1 MSTSVVV
8 SLSAVGVVQRIDLLK
23 IAQVAQSIKYPIINL
38 TLHSDGTSIPYVNL
52 ITDNNVSGD
61 DDESPPIQPTTPR

>member
-1 MSTSVVV
+1 MSTSIVV
-8 SLSAVGVVQRIDLLK
+8 SLSAVGVVQRIDLLRLV
-23 IAQVAQSIKYPIINL
+23 QVAQSIKYPIINL

-61 DDESPPIQPTTPR
+61 DDESAPVR